1 MIRVRAAGMAGAA
14 LSLAIFTAPGHTQS
28 FPTKT
33 VRIISPFAPGGGND
47 TISRAIA
54 QKLVDQLGQ
63 TVIVENRP
71 GANTIIGTQF
81 VAKSAPDGYTLILVS
96 NSHVINQSLYAKLP
110 YDAVRDFSPI
120 TLVGTG
126 PLLLVVH
133 PSLPVKSV
141 PDLIRLAHSK
151 PAELTFST
159 AGSGSS
165 AHLAGVLLA
174 SMAGIKL
181 QHIAYKGS
189 SPAVTALLSG
199 EVTMSIAPSLTFL
212 PHARARRV
220 RVLATTGVQRSPAAP
235 DIPTVAESGL
245 PGYAVNQWYGL
256 IAPAHVPKDIVQR
269 LNTAVATVLKQPDVR
284 ERLSNQGVDPDSST
298 PEEFAR
304 LIAAD
309 VERWAEVVKEAGLK
323 AD

>member
-1 MIRVRAAGMAGAA
+1 MIPVRTAGMAGAA
-14 LSLAIFTAPGHTQS
+14 LSLAIFAAPGYTQN

-54 QKLVDQLGQ
+54 QKLFDQLGQ

-71 GANTIIGTQF
+71 GANTIVGTQF

-120 TLVGTG
+120 TLVGTS

-133 PSLPVKSV
+133 PSLPAKSV
-141 PDLIRLAHSK
+141 PDLTRLARSK

-159 AGSGSS
+159 AGIGSS
-165 AHLAGVLLA
+165 AHLAGELLA
-174 SMAGIKL
+174 SMAGVKL

-189 SPAVTALLSG
+189 APAVTALLSG

-212 PHARARRV
+212 PHARAGRV
-220 RVLATTGVQRSPAAP
+220 RALATTSARRSPAAP
-235 DIPTVAESGL
+235 DIPSVAESGL
-245 PGYAVNQWYGL
+245 PGYAVDQWYGL
-256 IAPAHVPKDIVQR
+256 IGPAHVPNDIAQR
-269 LNTAVATVLKQPDVR
+269 LSRAVAAVLKLPDVH
-284 ERLSNQGVDPDSST
+284 ERLSKQGVDPTGST

-304 LIAAD
+304 LIVTD
-309 VERWAEVVKEAGLK
+309 VERWAKVVKEAGLK
-323 AD
+323 VD